1 MKKHSSCKTDANNT
15 VQVGNV
21 KFSENY
27 PMQFLQG
34 TAATPAVPEVSFF
47 LPQKEGIRKS
57 YVKYIYSRQ
66 IKARCRKTI

>member
-34 TAATPAVPEVSFF
+34 TAATPAVPEFHFF
-47 LPQKEGIRKS
+47 CLKKKVFENHMSNICIAGK
-57 YVKYIYSRQ
+57 
-66 IKARCRKTI
+66 